1 MDMNLTL
8 KDTIYTLEQLRSL
21 DVSLP
26 HVVFAGRSNVGK
38 SSLINALGSRKN
50 LAKVSATPGKT
61 RSLNMYAVT
70 PGNFYLID
78 LPGYGYAQCSKAER
92 EKWSKLI
99 HAYITRASNVRC
111 FIALL
116 DGRLPPQKLDL
127 ELIAFA
133 RKSRMP
139 LLPVLTKADKCKQ
152 RELAKRGQEW
162 RNILGGHMPLIVSA
176 KSGLGIKELREA
188 LHRDFCA

>member
-1 MDMNLTL
+1 M
-8 KDTIYTLEQLRSL
+8 IFEG
-21 DVSLP
+21 
-26 HVVFAGRSNVGK
+26 H
-38 SSLINALGSRKN
+38 
-50 LAKVSATPGKT
+50 
-61 RSLNMYAVT
+61 
-70 PGNFYLID
+70 
-78 LPGYGYAQCSKAER
+78 E